1 MFALWL
7 FTLSHKQT
15 SLMYRRYSQQEQCV
29 PVQAWWMSPSE
40 QPCCR
45 SVYMYSIY
53 TTPQPLHS
61 MLQDMCL
68 ENITC
73 SNSRQSQMQQQQ
85 NTALRQNW
93 ITYMQHFHVSQ
104 LWKRRRNQFCDHVVR
119 RSMASRGYCVAGPV
133 CLLLKTHSAAAHCK
147 QQKKVRSPLPAKSTN
162 CAVSSKLGDF
172 PAVIISK
179 ITLIIYVR
187 VFAFR
192 LPYPSFS
199 FFKTSACMHSRYLR
213 VGGWT

>member
-1 MFALWL
+1 MCTSTGMVDVPLLNSHAAGVYIC
-7 FTLSHKQT
+7 TVYIPRLSPFIQCYKTCVWRT
-15 SLMYRRYSQQEQCV
+15 SLALTAVSHNATTTKHGPQTELERR
-29 PVQAWWMSPSE
+29 
-40 QPCCR
+40 
-45 SVYMYSIY
+45 
-53 TTPQPLHS
+53 
-61 MLQDMCL
+61 
-68 ENITC
+68 TC
-73 SNSRQSQMQQQQ
+73 STFM
-85 NTALRQNW
+85 
-93 ITYMQHFHVSQ
+93 FHN
-104 LWKRRRNQFCDHVVR
+104 WKRRRNQFCDHVVR

-179 ITLIIYVR
+179 ITLIINIR

>member
-1 MFALWL
+1 MFVLWL
-7 FTLSHKQT
+7 FKLSHTNKHHWCTDGTASMINVYQ
-15 SLMYRRYSQQEQCV
+15 YRHGGC
-29 PVQAWWMSPSE
+29 PPSE

-73 SNSRQSQMQQQQ
+73 SNSRHRCNNNKTWPSDR
-85 NTALRQNW
+85 TG
-93 ITYMQHFHVSQ
+93 TYIMQHFHVSQ

-147 QQKKVRSPLPAKSTN
+147 QQKKVRSPLPSKSTN

-179 ITLIIYVR
+179 ITLIINIR
-187 VFAFR
+187 VVAFR
-192 LPYPSFS
+192 LPYPSFI
-199 FFKTSACMHSRYLR
+199 FFYVSMHSRFLR